1 MKHIFSLVLLVN
13 IISLSTTSCSKEQIN
28 GPASVG
34 NNTNSQS
41 FPQTLYL
48 TVNSWQQDQPGL
60 YSHTFYNIMST
71 ATGHLVIVYLLNA
84 GQEIPINQFIPFMGG
99 QLWATYSTTDV
110 RIFLRNN
117 TASPSFLNIKVVTE

>member
-1 MKHIFSLVLLVN
+1 MKRIFYLVLLVT
-13 IISLSTTSCSKEQIN
+13 ITCLSTTSCSKEQIN

-41 FPQTLYL
+41 SPQILYL

-71 ATGHLVIVYLLNA
+71 ANGHQVSVYLLNG

-110 RIFLRNN
+110 RIFFRNN